1 MSDYYGNN
9 NKLGM
14 TMTGKKID
22 TQGNDTVEMKYKKL
36 ANSFISS
43 SYRQYFRI
51 ESSLNFLHSNF

>member
-43 SYRQYFRI
+43 SYRQYLRKI
-51 ESSLNFLHSNF
+51 ICRV

>member
-1 MSDYYGNN
+1 MSDYYANN

-43 SYRQYFRI
+43 SYRQILSYRV
-51 ESSLNFLHSNF
+51 ESKFLAQ